1 MQPFKSQKPT
11 VSLTM
16 IVKDEEVYLHDCLES
31 VRDIVDEIVIVDT
44 GSTDKT
50 VEIAQRFGA
59 RIFHY
64 AWHDDFA
71 AARNECLQHA
81 TGDWIFQIDADE
93 RLQQES
99 KEEIRKWLKNRSVTC
114 VSVIIDSPK
123 VEQKKGH
130 ISRAHRLFRNLP
142 EVKYTGRI
150 HEQISPSVVAL
161 GGCERQSAIHLVH
174 LGYDKS
180 EAEMRRKSERN
191 YRLLKK
197 QVEEEPENAYAHF
210 IFAQNLILNQKY
222 EAAQVHL
229 RQALD
234 LGGLPKDIICRIH
247 NNLAELHMHKGAYE
261 QAVSFAERAL
271 AITKSQTTAYLLL
284 HEIYG
289 YLKDIPKQ
297 IRCLESAI
305 AVVEK
310 SHRHDPTVSVDAYVD
325 PAMLYLNLGHRY
337 SDTEDSAAAS
347 NNYRRAFQIAPDN
360 PAVLAAFIDT
370 LIRAGDS
377 DEACAVLTRSPKTP
391 ANLEKLAWLYIKRQE
406 FGRAVSTYEALLE
419 HAPQNTDILKRL
431 AALHQKLGNS
441 HRAIDCLTKAKA
453 S

>member
-59 RIFHY
+59 RIFHC

-71 AARNECLQHA
+71 AARNECLKHA

-93 RLQQES
+93 RLPQES
-99 KEEIRKWLKNRSVTC
+99 KAEIRKWLRNRSVTC

-123 VEQKKGH
+123 AEQKKGH

-142 EVKYTGRI
+142 GVKYTGRI

-161 GGCERQSAIHLVH
+161 GGREGQSAIHLVH

-180 EAEMRRKSERN
+180 EAEMRAKSERN

-197 QVEEEPENAYAHF
+197 QVEEEPENAYARF
-210 IFAQNLILNQKY
+210 TFAQNLILNRKD
-222 EAAQVHL
+222 EAAQAHL
-229 RQALD
+229 RRALE
-234 LGGLPKDIICRIH
+234 LGGLPKDIICSIH
-247 NNLAELHMHKGAYE
+247 NNLAELHMRKGAYE
-261 QAVSFAERAL
+261 QAVSSAERAL

-289 YLKDIPKQ
+289 YRKDIPNQ

-310 SHRHDPTVSVDAYVD
+310 SHRHGPTVSLEAYVD
-325 PAMLYLNLGHRY
+325 PAMLYLNLGRRY
-337 SDTEDSAAAS
+337 SDTEDSEAAR
-347 NNYRRAFQIAPDN
+347 NNYRKAFQISPDS
-360 PAVLAAFIDT
+360 PAVLAAFIDA
-370 LIRAGDS
+370 LIQAGDA
-377 DEACAVLTRSPKTP
+377 DEACTVLATAPRTP
-391 ANLEKLAWLYIKRQE
+391 ANLEKLAWFYIRRQE

-419 HAPQNTDILKRL
+419 HAPQNTGILKRL
-431 AALHQKLGNS
+431 AALHQKLGHS
-441 HRAIDCLTKAKA
+441 HRAIDCLAKA
-453 S
+453 RAS

>member
-150 HEQISPSVVAL
+150 HEQISSSVVAL

-377 DEACAVLTRSPKTP
+377 DEACAVLARAPKTP